1 MSTIST
7 HFQHTFKKDLAF
19 LYNRVNQEIYGVGVK
34 KQRIETFDDRV
45 SATYSNGTEIL
56 VLNSVHAAIIEQ
68 AEEKAMDHGF
78 EQGYQD
84 AMVNAVP
91 SLERYHRSR
100 TRKISKAV

>member
-1 MSTIST
+1 MGRKPPRDELAANRDYWSRFLSFMTRG
-7 HFQHTFKKDLAF
+7 FKL
-19 LYNRVNQEIYGVGVK
+19 
-34 KQRIETFDDRV
+34 ETFDDRV